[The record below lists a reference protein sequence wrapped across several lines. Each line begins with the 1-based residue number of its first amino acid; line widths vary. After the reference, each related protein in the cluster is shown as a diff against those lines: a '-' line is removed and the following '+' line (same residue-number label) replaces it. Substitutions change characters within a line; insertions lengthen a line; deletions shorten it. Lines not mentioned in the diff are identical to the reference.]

1 MKNLVCIVI
10 VGIVFQT
17 GILTGKSDPVEQK
30 LISDKLSNCSILERP
45 VVDHNQPLIVKIKFT
60 LQQIIDVDERNQ
72 ILTTNA
78 WLDLKWNNYLWKWNK
93 EVYGNITKTR
103 IPHDQIWTPDILLY
117 NSADAKFDPTTHTH
131 VVVDSTGDCLYV
143 PPGIFKSTCKIDVSN
158 FPFDEQKCKLKFG
171 IWSYNGNQ
179 VDLQLQSNQADDF
192 DIENWKRS
200 DGVDITE
207 YTESGEWKLTNVTA
221 QRKSLK
227 YKCCPEKY
235 VDVSFTL
242 VMRRRTM
249 FFVMN
254 LILPCILNS
263 VLTLITFFLPA
274 AAAEKITLA
283 ITVLLAQIV
292 FMLLI
297 METMPPTSD
306 AMPLISKYFACSLI
320 AVCASVAGT
329 VLVLSFHY
337 TSPEIDGRMSP
348 ALKKFLLYTA
358 PKWMRM
364 KPYSPKTFRLK
375 KSKTVSKASSLKQ
388 PSPSKGVATSWRC
401 SVPQRN
407 QAEVSIE
414 TLLKSDKKIKSKRSV
429 EHLTREVVDNFVL
442 VDCRLK
448 KSLKSST
455 STLLPK

>member
-1 MKNLVCIVI
+1 MPFYTC
-10 VGIVFQT
+10 
-17 GILTGKSDPVEQK
+17 
-30 LISDKLSNCSILERP
+30 R
-45 VVDHNQPLIVKIKFT
+45 
-60 LQQIIDVDERNQ
+60 
-72 ILTTNA
+72 
-78 WLDLKWNNYLWKWNK
+78 
-93 EVYGNITKTR
+93 
-103 IPHDQIWTPDILLY
+103 IWTPDILLY

-274 AAAEKITLA
+274 AAAEKITLGKN
-283 ITVLLAQIV
+283 IV
-292 FMLLI
+292 DNSPACTNCFYVVNNGN
-297 METMPPTSD
+297 D
-306 AMPLISKYFACSLI
+306 ATYIGRHATDNLI

-348 ALKKFLLYTA
+348 A
-358 PKWMRM
+358 
-364 KPYSPKTFRLK
+364 
-375 KSKTVSKASSLKQ
+375 VS
-388 PSPSKGVATSWRC
+388 VATSWRC

-429 EHLTREVVDNFVL
+429 EHLTREVVDNFVP